1 MAVVTKSNGSFT
13 VKAYVGDAKT
23 LLAFNLGKADANG
36 LAGFTIQCKPGTLEP
51 YYLFN
56 QLQFE
61 NPGSHAQDAT
71 EPPNSTINAPL
82 HKFRWVHTPGSMH
95 QGLEPFLGK
104 YTYTVTPR
112 YFDANSSLLP
122 MNPAKS
128 VSVSIDVLPF
138 KKGRLEVAFTR
149 GFMQSQAFVNHFGI
163 KAPLRPKGDELLY
176 DTSQKAGANAAG
188 TQFTFADEYRW
199 MGYTA
204 REKIFGVLDDVAKS
218 KTLRLDMFAYDLNE
232 PDILEALLQ
241 LAAKGRV
248 RLILDNAALHHN
260 ADGSKNE
267 DEFETLFNKAKKGN
281 AAIVRGHFSR
291 YAHDKVMIVSG
302 SSGPRRVLTGST
314 NFSVTGMY
322 VNSNH
327 VLVFNDE
334 EIAGVYLQVFDEAWV
349 TSAKAGVFQKS
360 VLAAQE
366 FTFATRGTPTAE
378 ITFAPHQKEFAASLL
393 TKVTGRILQEGKS
406 GKITGS
412 VLFAIMDLG
421 SGDGPVRPALSALHK
436 DQTIFSYGISDT
448 ADGIKL
454 YSPKSKTGV
463 LVTGKPVST
472 ILPPPFNQ
480 VPGVGIGHQ
489 IHHKFVVCGFNTPN
503 AVVYCG
509 SSNLASGGEES
520 NGDNLLALRGADVA
534 TVFAIEAL
542 ALVDH
547 FSFLDRYSK
556 APNPKRIAPAAKV
569 TAAVEAKW
577 FLSTND
583 KWTIPYYDLSDLR
596 SVDRRLFG

>member
-1 MAVVTKSNGSFT
+1 MAVVTKSNGSFS

-23 LLAFNLGKADANG
+23 LLAFNLAKADTKG
-36 LAGFTIQCKPGTLEP
+36 LAGFTIQCQPGDLP
-51 YYLFN
+51 SYYLFN

-61 NPGSHAQDAT
+61 KPEAHAHDAT

-112 YFDANSSLLP
+112 YFDESSSLLP
-122 MNPAKS
+122 MDPKRS
-128 VSVSIDVLPF
+128 VSVSVDVLPF
-138 KKGRLEVAFTR
+138 KKGRLEVGFTR
-149 GFMQSQAFVNHFGI
+149 GFTQSQAFVNHFGI
-163 KAPLRPKGDELLY
+163 KAPIRPKSDALLF
-176 DTSQKAGANAAG
+176 DTSAMAGANAAG
-188 TQFTFADEYRW
+188 KQFTFADEYRW

-204 REKIFGVLDDVAKS
+204 REKVFDILDEVAKS
-218 KTLRLDMFAYDLNE
+218 RTLRLDMFAYDLDE
-232 PDILEALLQ
+232 PDSIDRLLK
-241 LAAKGRV
+241 LAAQGRL

-260 ADGSKNE
+260 ADGTKDE
-267 DEFETLFNKAKKGN
+267 DEFEALFNKAKKGKS
-281 AAIVRGHFSR
+281 AIVRGHFSR

-327 VLVFNDE
+327 VLIFNDE
-334 EIAGVYLQVFDEAWV
+334 DVAKTYSQVFEEAWA
-349 TSAKAGVFQKS
+349 TNAKAGAFQKS
-360 VLAAQE
+360 PLAAQE

-378 ITFAPHQKEFAASLL
+378 ITFAPHQKDFAASLM
-393 TKVTGRILQEGKS
+393 TKVTDRILREGKS

-412 VLFAIMDLG
+412 VLFAVMDLG
-421 SGDGPVRPALSALHK
+421 SGDGPVRPALNALHK
-436 DQTIFSYGISDT
+436 DQSIFSYGISDST
-448 ADGIKL
+448 DGIKL
-454 YSPKSKTGV
+454 YSPKTKTGV
-463 LVTGKPVST
+463 LVTGKPVNT
-472 ILPPPFNQ
+472 MLPPPFNQ

-489 IHHKFVVCGFNTPN
+489 IHHKFVVCGFNTPD

-509 SSNLASGGEES
+509 SSNLATGGEES
-520 NGDNLLALRGADVA
+520 NGDNLLALRGPDVA

-547 FSFLDRYSK
+547 FSFLDRYAK
-556 APNPKRIAPAAKV
+556 APNGKRVAPAAKAA
-569 TAAVEAKW
+569 AAVAAKW

-583 KWTIPYYDLSDLR
+583 KWTIPYYDLDDLR

>member
-1 MAVVTKSNGSFT
+1 MAVVTKSNGSLT

-23 LLAFNLGKADANG
+23 LLAFNLGKADTTS
-36 LAGFTIQCKPGTLEP
+36 LAGFTIRCAPAGLTP

-61 NPGSHAQDAT
+61 KPQNHAQDAT

-112 YFDANSSLLP
+112 YFDANASLLP
-122 MNPAKS
+122 MNPSKS
-128 VSVSIDVLPF
+128 VTVSVDVLPF

-163 KAPLRPKGDELLY
+163 KAPLRPKDDTLLY

-188 TQFTFADEYRW
+188 QQFSFADEYRW

-204 REKIFGVLDDVAKS
+204 REKVFDILNDVAKS
-218 KTLRLDMFAYDLNE
+218 RTLRLDMFAYDLNE
-232 PDILEALLQ
+232 PDVLALLLK
-241 LAAKGRV
+241 LAAQGRV

-260 ADGSKNE
+260 TQNPKPE
-267 DEFETLFNKAKKGN
+267 DEFEILFNKAKKGN
-281 AAIVRGHFSR
+281 AGLVRGHFSR

-302 SSGPRRVLTGST
+302 SSGPQRVLTGST

-334 EIAGVYLQVFDEAWV
+334 EIATMYSQVFEEAWA
-349 TSAKAGVFQKS
+349 TGAKAGVFQKS
-360 VLAAQE
+360 SLAAQE

-378 ITFAPHQKEFAASLL
+378 ISFAPHQQEFAASLM
-393 TKVTGRILQEGKS
+393 TKVTDRILQEGKA

-421 SGDGPVRPALSALHK
+421 SGDGPVRPALNALHA
-436 DQTIFSYGISDT
+436 DQSIFSYGISDT
-448 ADGIKL
+448 TDGIKL
-454 YSPKSKTGV
+454 YSPKTKTGV
-463 LVTGKPVST
+463 LVTGKPVNT
-472 ILPPPFNQ
+472 MLPPPFNQ

-489 IHHKFVVCGFNTPN
+489 IHHKFVVCGFNTPD

-509 SSNLASGGEES
+509 SSNLATGGEES
-520 NGDNLLALRGADVA
+520 NGDNLLALRGTDVA

-556 APNPKRIAPAAKV
+556 APNGSRIAPAAKV
-569 TAAVEAKW
+569 AAAVAAKW
-577 FLSTND
+577 FLSTTD
-583 KWTIPYYDLSDLR
+583 KWTVPYYDLNDLR

>member
-1 MAVVTKSNGSFT
+1 MAVVTKSNGSFS

-23 LLAFNLGKADANG
+23 LLAFNLGKADAKN
-36 LAGFTIQCKPGTLEP
+36 LAGFTILCTPGSLP
-51 YYLFN
+51 SYYLFN

-61 NPGSHAQDAT
+61 KPENHAHDAT

-112 YFDANSSLLP
+112 YFDDNASLLP
-122 MNPAKS
+122 MDPSKS
-128 VSVSIDVLPF
+128 VSVSVDVLPF

-163 KAPLRPKGDELLY
+163 KAPLRPKDDTLLY
-176 DTSQKAGANAAG
+176 DTSQNAGANAAG
-188 TQFTFADEYRW
+188 KQFTFADEYRW

-204 REKIFGVLDDVAKS
+204 REKIFDLLNEVLKS

-232 PDILEALLQ
+232 PDVLDLLLK

-260 ADGSKNE
+260 ADNPKPE
-267 DEFETLFNKAKKGN
+267 DEFEVLFNKAKKGN
-281 AAIVRGHFSR
+281 AGVVRGHFSR

-302 SSGPRRVLTGST
+302 STGPRRVLTGST

-334 EIAGVYLQVFDEAWV
+334 EIAGMYSQVFEEAWA

-360 VLAAQE
+360 VLAAQA

-378 ITFAPHQKEFAASLL
+378 ISFAPHKKEFAATLMENV
-393 TKVTGRILQEGKS
+393 TKRVLQEGKS

-421 SGDGPVRPALSALHK
+421 SGDGPVRPALNALHK
-436 DQTIFSYGISDT
+436 DQSIFSYGISDS

-454 YSPKSKTGV
+454 YSPKTKTGV

-472 ILPPPFNQ
+472 MLPPPFNQ

-489 IHHKFVVCGFNTPN
+489 IHHKFVVCGFNTPD

-509 SSNLASGGEES
+509 SSNLATGGEES
-520 NGDNLLALRGADVA
+520 NGDNLLALRGSDVA

-547 FSFLDRYSK
+547 FSFLDRYAK
-556 APNPKRIAPAAKV
+556 APNGKRVAPAAKV
-569 TAAVEAKW
+569 AAAVAAKW

-583 KWTIPYYDLSDLR
+583 KWTIPYYDLNDLR

>member
-1 MAVVTKSNGSFT
+1 MAVVTKSKGSFT

-23 LLAFNLGKADANG
+23 LLAFNLAKADTKQ
-36 LAGFTIQCKPGTLEP
+36 LAGFTIQCTPGTLP
-51 YYLFN
+51 SYYLFN

-61 NPGSHAQDAT
+61 KPADHAQDVT
-71 EPPNSTINAPL
+71 EPSSSTINAPI

-112 YFDANSSLLP
+112 YFDAKASLLP
-122 MNPAKS
+122 MNPDLS
-128 VSVSIDVLPF
+128 VSVSVDVLPF
-138 KKGRLEVAFTR
+138 KKGRVEVGFTR

-163 KAPLRPKGDELLY
+163 KAPLRPKEDTLLY
-176 DTSQKAGANAAG
+176 DTSQNAGANAHG
-188 TQFTFADEYRW
+188 DKFSFADEYKW

-204 REKIFGVLDDVAKS
+204 REKVFGLLNDVLKS
-218 KTLRLDMFAYDLNE
+218 KSLRLDMFAYDLNE
-232 PDILEALLQ
+232 PDVLDLLLK
-241 LAAKGRV
+241 LAAQGRV

-260 ADGSKNE
+260 SDNSKPE

-281 AAIVRGHFSR
+281 AGIVRGHFSR

-302 SSGPRRVLTGST
+302 STGARRVLTGST

-334 EIAGVYLQVFDEAWV
+334 EIAGLYSQVFDEAWA

-366 FTFATRGTPTAE
+366 FTFTTRGTPTAE
-378 ITFAPHQKEFAASLL
+378 ISFAPHQKDFAATLM
-393 TKVTGRILQEGKS
+393 TKVTDRILKEGKS

-421 SGDGPVRPALSALHK
+421 AGDGPVRPALNALHN

-448 ADGIKL
+448 TDGIKL
-454 YSPKSKTGV
+454 YSPKTKTGV
-463 LVTGKPVST
+463 LVTGKPVNT
-472 ILPPPFNQ
+472 MLPPPFNQ
-480 VPGVGIGHQ
+480 VPNVGIGHQ
-489 IHHKFVVCGFNTPN
+489 IHHKFVVCGFNTPD

-509 SSNLASGGEES
+509 SSNLATGGEES
-520 NGDNLLALRGADVA
+520 NGDNLLALRGPDVA

-547 FSFLDRYSK
+547 FSFLDRYAK
-556 APNPKRIAPAAKV
+556 APNPKRVVPAAK
-569 TAAVEAKW
+569 TAAAAQAKW

-583 KWTIPYYDLSDLR
+583 KWTIPYYDLDDLR

>member
-13 VKAYVGDAKT
+13 VKAYNGDAKT
-23 LLAFNLGKADANG
+23 LLAFNLAKADTTR
-36 LAGFTIQCKPGTLEP
+36 LAGFTIHCAPAGLEP

-61 NPGSHAQDAT
+61 KPQDHAQDAT

-82 HKFRWVHTPGSMH
+82 HKFRWVHTPGSLH

-104 YTYTVTPR
+104 YAYTVTPR
-112 YFDANSSLLP
+112 YFDASGSLLP
-122 MNPAKS
+122 MNPSKS
-128 VSVSIDVLPF
+128 VTVSLDVLPF

-149 GFMQSQAFVNHFGI
+149 GFMQSQAFVHHFGI
-163 KAPLRPKGDELLY
+163 KAPLRPKDDALLY

-188 TQFTFADEYRW
+188 QQFSFADEYRW

-204 REKIFGVLDDVAKS
+204 REKIFGFLNDVLKS

-232 PDILEALLQ
+232 PDILDLLLK

-248 RLILDNAALHHN
+248 RLILDNAALHHT
-260 ADGSKNE
+260 ADNSKPE
-267 DEFETLFNKAKKGN
+267 DEFESLFNKAKKGN
-281 AAIVRGHFSR
+281 ADLVRGHFSR

-302 SSGPRRVLTGST
+302 SSGPQRVLTGST

-334 EIAGVYLQVFDEAWV
+334 DVAGMYSQVFNEAWA
-349 TSAKAGVFQKS
+349 TNAKAGVFQKS

-366 FTFATRGTPTAE
+366 FTFATRGTPTAD
-378 ITFAPHQKEFAASLL
+378 ISFAPHQKEFAASLM
-393 TKVTGRILQEGKS
+393 TKVTDRILQEGKR

-412 VLFAIMDLG
+412 VMFAIMDLG
-421 SGDGPVRPALSALHK
+421 SGDGPVRPALNALHA
-436 DQTIFSYGISDT
+436 DQSIFSYGISDT
-448 ADGIKL
+448 TDGIKL
-454 YSPKSKTGV
+454 YSRKTKTGV
-463 LVTGKPVST
+463 LVTGKPVNT

-489 IHHKFVVCGFNTPN
+489 IHHKFVVCGFNTPD

-509 SSNLASGGEES
+509 SSNLATGGEES
-520 NGDNLLALRGADVA
+520 NGDNLLALRGTDVA

-547 FSFLDRYSK
+547 FSFLDRYAK
-556 APNPKRIAPAAKV
+556 APNGKRIAPAAKV
-569 TAAVEAKW
+569 AAAVAAKW

-583 KWTIPYYDLSDLR
+583 KWTIPYYDLDDLR